1 MKHLVFT
8 LLAALLV
15 SGAASAQRLMVG
27 VRGGVNFTDYSFVPT
42 RIGDIRFSPGSPRAG
57 YDVGFVLRL
66 NLSKHLHLQSELDY
80 AFVNYSVRAG
90 DAGNRRLTLRTER
103 FEIPVQLGFQFG
115 VLRLFG
121 GALFRVTDSERSSA
135 PQLLRVRFNNGD
147 IGVMGGLGFNVR
159 KFFIDFRISGYPRSR
174 VWHDFTSDGVSRRVK
189 VPHDIVYGGSVG
201 FFFWKNPSRPP
212 PPAGARTA
220 RRGGPARPPHARQ
233 YRRLGLLARHRV
245 FHADVARP
253 CAHAQIAHARIAHR
267 RQHPDVRHPYLSI
280 RCARQRAHP
289 GHPAHKVHRLRGGH
303 GLRRGTDALRANAV
317 VRAEHQN
324 GAPSRGLRDLPV
336 YAGQAHGVAFQIAQT
351 PRRLYQGVQPGLRRR
366 HGRLVQ
372 RRNA

>member
-121 GALFRVTDSERSSA
+121 GALPLLLLVVLHRLAVNQFGFSA
-135 PQLLRVRFNNGD
+135 FQQ
-147 IGVMGGLGFNVR
+147 GV
-159 KFFIDFRISGYPRSR
+159 
-174 VWHDFTSDGVSRRVK
+174 H
-189 VPHDIVYGGSVG
+189 
-201 FFFWKNPSRPP
+201 
-212 PPAGARTA
+212 ART
-220 RRGGPARPPHARQ
+220 PSE
-233 YRRLGLLARHRV
+233 
-245 FHADVARP
+245 D
-253 CAHAQIAHARIAHR
+253 
-267 RQHPDVRHPYLSI
+267 
-280 RCARQRAHP
+280 
-289 GHPAHKVHRLRGGH
+289 
-303 GLRRGTDALRANAV
+303 
-317 VRAEHQN
+317 
-324 GAPSRGLRDLPV
+324 SRGRQS
-336 YAGQAHGVAFQIAQT
+336 AKGV
-351 PRRLYQGVQPGLRRR
+351 
-366 HGRLVQ
+366 
-372 RRNA
+372 